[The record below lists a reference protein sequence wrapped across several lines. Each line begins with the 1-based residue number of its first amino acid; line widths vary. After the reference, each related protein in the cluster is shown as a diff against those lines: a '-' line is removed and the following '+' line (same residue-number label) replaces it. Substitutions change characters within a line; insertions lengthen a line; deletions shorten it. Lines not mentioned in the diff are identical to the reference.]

1 MRVVLVCSHS
11 SYLTAHPCRI
21 FNIVQAVHP
30 SAKVSGGNGPKATV
44 GKVDDGKPSIKVT
57 VVARTDPLFLEVT
70 DIPIAEL
77 SIGGSRKHVRD
88 VIAVSLYNELGINTG
103 NDGSGVQLLDNGR
116 PGMVTARYKL
126 LPSQSFRNGRQVENL
141 HKLKLGAT
149 FEMTLRCNGKRNKKD
164 GRILK
169 RKINLVKMDVPPP
182 PPTRS
187 TSPSITADE
196 LDASAPPLKALKPV
210 SAIEPG
216 FWSHPLASEQ
226 ADRAESTPSP
236 PGNINNE
243 AMAPGSAGTLPTYSR
258 TAVQWSNPETHE
270 ASGLLKAPPSVLD
283 KPGQQKRVLVRQ
295 RLFESPM
302 RTFVP
307 PPPQPNYHHHRQ
319 PEPQAHYYASSI
331 GNANFSGG
339 HLAAPEQ
346 YYDAQ
351 HLAAPEQYPEQ
362 YFDPTGCYAPFST
375 AANMSMAP
383 VNDQVYDPAP
393 PYNEQA
399 PVEYFQY
406 PPPGIQHQAAAGS
419 ISPQQVILPNPE
431 LWVPPSPTSV
441 SPAPGRLATT
451 GRSMPQISSLRF
463 GNCAM
468 CGDANVQGMVGHQNV
483 ACFMCI
489 PCWNVVTSRAGI
501 KRTSATWTQGFR
513 DKFKALHRLQSTEVS
528 VTTANNRFTIQVS
541 LLERFLIKFC
551 EHQKIDLGSVGGDGG
566 NDIQT
571 IFTAMRLGRVA
582 FLRSATFI
590 EHIGA
595 ADVNDLIHDQQ
606 VVVKGGGALD
616 LGAAA
621 KHSITCVAICT
632 VASASAMGLVE
643 VP

>member
-1 MRVVLVCSHS
+1 MHFVIVSSHS

-21 FNIVQAVHP
+21 LNYVQAVHP
-30 SAKVSGGNGPKATV
+30 SAKVSGGNGSKATV
-44 GKVDDGKPSIKVT
+44 SKVDDAK
-57 VVARTDPLFLEVT
+57 PLFLEVN

-77 SIGGSRKHVRD
+77 SIDGSRKHVRD
-88 VIAVSLYNELGINTG
+88 IIAVNLYTELGINTG

-126 LPSQSFRNGRQVENL
+126 HPSQSFRNGRQVENL
-141 HKLKLGAT
+141 HKLKLGST
-149 FEMTLRCNGKRNKKD
+149 FKMTLRCNGKRNKKD

-169 RKINLVKMDVPPP
+169 RQINLVKMDVPPTKPPP

-196 LDASAPPLKALKPV
+196 PDASGPPHNSNDTSAPPPTPLQKALKPV

-216 FWSHPLASEQ
+216 FWSHPLAQ

-236 PGNINNE
+236 PGNKNNE
-243 AMAPGSAGTLPTYSR
+243 AMASGSAGTLPTDSG
-258 TAVQWSNPETHE
+258 TTVQRSNPENLE
-270 ASGLLKAPPSVLD
+270 ASSLLKTPPTSVLD

-295 RLFESPM
+295 RLFESPT

-319 PEPQAHYYASSI
+319 TGVQSQYYASNI
-331 GNANFSGG
+331 GNSNFSGG
-339 HLAAPEQ
+339 RLAAPEQ
-346 YYDAQ
+346 Y
-351 HLAAPEQYPEQ
+351 
-362 YFDPTGCYAPFST
+362 FDSTGCYAPFST

-383 VNDQVYDPAP
+383 VYDPAP
-393 PYNEQA
+393 PYNERA

-406 PPPGIQHQAAAGS
+406 PPPGVQHRATVGS
-419 ISPQQVILPNPE
+419 ISPQQVILPNRE
-431 LWVPPSPTSV
+431 LWVPPSPTSM
-441 SPAPGRLATT
+441 SPAPGGLAAT

-468 CGDANVQGMVGHQNV
+468 CGDANVQGMVGHQNM
-483 ACFMCI
+483 ASFMCI
-489 PCWNVVTSRAGI
+489 PCWNVVTSRSGI
-501 KRTSATWTQGFR
+501 KRTSAAWTQGFR

-528 VTTANNRFTIQVS
+528 VNTANSRFTIQVS
-541 LLERFLIKFC
+541 LLEGFLIKFC

-582 FLRSATFI
+582 FLRSATFN
-590 EHIGA
+590 EHIGT
-595 ADVNDLIHDQQ
+595 ADVNNLIHDQQ
-606 VVVKGGGALD
+606 VVVKGGGTLH
-616 LGAAA
+616 LAAA
-621 KHSITCVAICT
+621 VRHSITCVAICT
-632 VASASAMGLVE
+632 VASATAMGLVE